1 MLIEKCILFEWLLN
15 SEKKYIKSLS
25 LKLMK
30 DDYYRVDLI
39 KKILCLESNNIS
51 HK

>member
-15 SEKKYIKSLS
+15 IEKKYIKSLS

-30 DDYYRVDLI
+30 DDY
-39 KKILCLESNNIS
+39 
-51 HK
+51 